1 MFVIKIIIIFPPIP
15 VKPRIERDQM
25 RNVTIKAGRNLVWKV
40 DVEGEPTPTI
50 EWSWRDEVPLT
61 NTESISIDNSTPN
74 HTIFTYNN
82 IQRGDRGK
90 YTLKYV
96 SHSFLCSFM

>member
-1 MFVIKIIIIFPPIP
+1 
-15 VKPRIERDQM
+15 M
-25 RNVTIKAGRNLVWKV
+25 RNITIKAGRTLVWKV
-40 DVEGEPTPTI
+40 DVEGEPAPTI

-61 NTESISIDNSTPN
+61 NTECISIDNSTPN

-82 IQRGDRGK
+82 IKRGDRGK

-96 SHSFLCSFM
+96 FTDLHYRTDKFIFTHKVGPVYIPVLI